1 MILQKNKV
9 LLLAETQ
16 LKLHQD
22 SRVCYICRK
31 EFTQKLA
38 KYKHYCKVRDHCH
51 FACKYRGAAV
61 SIYNLRSNLSNNI
74 SVVFLQWIKVWLSYY
89 DKNISKKVQRWI
101 SMSWGIEKEIGK
113 NDKDSKGNIITLSK
127 IIL

>member
-74 SVVFLQWIKVWLSYY
+74 SAVFYSGSKYDYHIMIKILA
-89 DKNISKKVQRWI
+89 KRF
-101 SMSWGIEKEIGK
+101 
-113 NDKDSKGNIITLSK
+113 KGEFQCLEE
-127 IIL
+127 